1 MIPIPD
7 ILQQVHDLVLTPDAA
22 LPLIQQHIDAA
33 RSRDTFAGQAMN
45 GMLAAGVRMPDA
57 NALAAA
63 CFAFAD
69 ACMAVGAV
77 S

>member
-1 MIPIPD
+1 MTPIPD
-7 ILQQVHDLVLTPDAA
+7 ILQQVHDLVLTPADA

-33 RSRDTFAGQAMN
+33 RSRDAFAGQALA
-45 GMLAAGVRMPDA
+45 GLLAAGVRMPDA
-57 NALAAA
+57 HALAAA